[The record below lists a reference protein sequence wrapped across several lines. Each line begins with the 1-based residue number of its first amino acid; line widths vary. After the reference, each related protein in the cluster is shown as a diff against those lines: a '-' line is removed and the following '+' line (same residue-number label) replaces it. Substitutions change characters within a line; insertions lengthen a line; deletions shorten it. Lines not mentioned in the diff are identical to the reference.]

1 MIIEYPTYQQETN
14 MAITLY
20 SPNMSKFLLSVG
32 DANNPNLLFTDRSG
46 QMKGEKTYYVRMPIS
61 PEVSF
66 IELQS
71 DDGSITIEEIKL
83 LDLPTNY
90 SNDLFNEPFVQSFI
104 KFAEEF
110 SIDVNNL
117 EPNAVYSSDDD
128 MYNITLQNKLY
139 EDGEVANTPARISKN
154 DGMIEVAKFDF
165 ERYTLPMRMAILL
178 HEFAHFYLN
187 TNMTDEKEADDLS
200 LQLYLG
206 MGYPRIDAY
215 NVYLDVFKNAPSD
228 LNRERY
234 MQLKDIIN
242 KNYIE
247 YA

>member
-1 MIIEYPTYQQETN
+1 
-14 MAITLY
+14 
-20 SPNMSKFLLSVG
+20 
-32 DANNPNLLFTDRSG
+32 
-46 QMKGEKTYYVRMPIS
+46 
-61 PEVSF
+61 
-66 IELQS
+66 
-71 DDGSITIEEIKL
+71 
-83 LDLPTNY
+83 
-90 SNDLFNEPFVQSFI
+90 
-104 KFAEEF
+104 
-110 SIDVNNL
+110 
-117 EPNAVYSSDDD
+117 
-128 MYNITLQNKLY
+128 
-139 EDGEVANTPARISKN
+139 
-154 DGMIEVAKFDF
+154 
-165 ERYTLPMRMAILL
+165 MRMAILL

-228 LNRERY
+228 LNKERY

>member
-1 MIIEYPTYQQETN
+1 
-14 MAITLY
+14 
-20 SPNMSKFLLSVG
+20 
-32 DANNPNLLFTDRSG
+32 
-46 QMKGEKTYYVRMPIS
+46 
-61 PEVSF
+61 
-66 IELQS
+66 
-71 DDGSITIEEIKL
+71 
-83 LDLPTNY
+83 
-90 SNDLFNEPFVQSFI
+90 
-104 KFAEEF
+104 
-110 SIDVNNL
+110 
-117 EPNAVYSSDDD
+117 

-228 LNRERY
+228 LNKERY